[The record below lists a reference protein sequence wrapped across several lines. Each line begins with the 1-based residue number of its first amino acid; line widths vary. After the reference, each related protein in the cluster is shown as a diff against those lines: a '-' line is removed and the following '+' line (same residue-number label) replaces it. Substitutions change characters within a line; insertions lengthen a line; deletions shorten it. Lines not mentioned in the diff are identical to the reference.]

1 VFPKQIT
8 NEDQTK
14 TKQITNKQNHSS
26 GVANVA
32 DGNNQCG
39 ECVMNKAIV
48 ATAIDESLEVGI
60 GEALHALK
68 PSDVAFGHLANAD
81 DEMSSKNLG
90 TLLGRVT
97 ERSTREVETLIDEL
111 QGLRKKLEADRVRIQ
126 SEIERHAELSQ
137 AVMQLTSII
146 SDNVKKLPDPTY

>member
-1 VFPKQIT
+1 
-8 NEDQTK
+8 
-14 TKQITNKQNHSS
+14 
-26 GVANVA
+26 
-32 DGNNQCG
+32 
-39 ECVMNKAIV
+39 MNKAMV
-48 ATAIDESLEVGI
+48 TTEIDESLEARI
-60 GEALHALK
+60 GKALHALK
-68 PSDVAFGHLANAD
+68 PSDVAFRPLANAD

-90 TLLGRVT
+90 TMLGRVT

>member
-1 VFPKQIT
+1 
-8 NEDQTK
+8 
-14 TKQITNKQNHSS
+14 
-26 GVANVA
+26 
-32 DGNNQCG
+32 
-39 ECVMNKAIV
+39 MNKAIV
-48 ATAIDESLEVGI
+48 ATEIDESLEAGI
-60 GEALHALK
+60 GKALHALK
-68 PSDVAFGHLANAD
+68 PPGVALRHLANAD
-81 DEMSSKNLG
+81 DEMSGKNLG

-126 SEIERHAELSQ
+126 SEIERHSELSQ

>member
-1 VFPKQIT
+1 
-8 NEDQTK
+8 
-14 TKQITNKQNHSS
+14 
-26 GVANVA
+26 
-32 DGNNQCG
+32 
-39 ECVMNKAIV
+39 MNKAIV
-48 ATAIDESLEVGI
+48 ATEIDESLEAGI
-60 GEALHALK
+60 GEALQALK
-68 PSDVAFGHLANAD
+68 PSGVHLANAD
-81 DEMSSKNLG
+81 DEMSGENLG